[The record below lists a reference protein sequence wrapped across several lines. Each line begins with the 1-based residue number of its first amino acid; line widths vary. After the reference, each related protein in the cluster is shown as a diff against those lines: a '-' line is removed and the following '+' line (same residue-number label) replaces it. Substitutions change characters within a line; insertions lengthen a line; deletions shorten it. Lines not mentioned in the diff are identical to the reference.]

1 MEAEQNRVS
10 TAADRLK
17 SVDPKVAKRAFA
29 ARVDGRLVDL
39 SSPAPEGA
47 AVEAITVESPEA
59 LEIYRHST
67 AHLLAAAVLEL
78 FPGTKL
84 GVGPALVEDPNYG
97 FYYDFLPEKPFT
109 PDDLDHIEKKMRELV
124 KRNLPFERVEMPK
137 AEMLRL
143 FDEVV
148 DDKLKCELIEEKGGD
163 VVSAYRLGDQFIDFC
178 LGPHLPLTSKIKA
191 FKLLSLAGAYWRGD
205 EHREQMQRIYGTA
218 FFEQGELDAF
228 VRQREEAKKRDH
240 RRLGPELGIFAFSDK
255 VGPNLVLWLPN
266 GAFIRRQMESFLY
279 ELQVAAGYDL
289 VYTPQIGSNALW
301 ETSGHTK
308 HYRSDMFPEMDC
320 EDGAVYQL
328 RPMNC
333 PFHIEVYRT
342 SQRSYRD
349 LPLRISEMATVYRY
363 ERSGVQHGLLRVRG
377 FTQDDA
383 HLFIRPDQIQDEI
396 ERVWHLAS
404 TLLSTFGFEDVRV
417 ELSVRDS
424 QNLDKYIGD
433 PAVWDDSEAA
443 LASALDAYG
452 VAYKRVEGEAAFYGP
467 KIDLKVVDAIGR
479 LWQLGTIQLDWNLPE
494 RFELEYIGEDN
505 RPHRPIMIHRA
516 LYGSFER
523 FMGVLIEHFAG
534 HFPVWMS
541 PVQAKVL
548 PISDRHNE
556 YANGVAEELRAAG
569 LRVESDLRS
578 ETMKSKI
585 RDAQL
590 KKIPFMLVVGDREV
604 DERLVAVRD
613 RKNGDIGSMPVSV
626 FAERALDLARTRSR
640 DGLSRE
646 AEPSE
651 AHSAEVP
658 APA

>member
-1 MEAEQNRVS
+1 MEEVQNVVS
-10 TAADRLK
+10 SAADRLK
-17 SVDPKVAKRAFA
+17 AVDPKLAKRALA
-29 ARVDGRLVDL
+29 ARVNGQLVDL
-39 SSPAPEGA
+39 TSSAPEGA
-47 AVEAITVESPEA
+47 SVEAITTDSPEA

-84 GVGPALVEDPNYG
+84 GVGPALMEDPNYG
-97 FYYDFLPEKPFT
+97 FYYDFLPDRPFT
-109 PDDLDHIEKKMRELV
+109 PEDLDSIEKKMRELV
-124 KRNLPFERVEMPK
+124 KRNLRYERVEMSK

-143 FDEVV
+143 FAEEV

-218 FFEQGELDAF
+218 FFEQDELDRF
-228 VRQREEAKKRDH
+228 LKQREEAKKRDH
-240 RRLGPELGIFAFSDK
+240 RRLGPELGIFAFSEN

-266 GAFIRRQMESFLY
+266 GAFMRRQMEDFIY
-279 ELQVAAGYDL
+279 HLQYDAGYQH
-289 VYTPQIGSNALW
+289 VYTPQIGSSALW
-301 ETSGHTK
+301 EKSGHTK

-320 EDGAVYQL
+320 EDGAAYQL

-333 PFHIEVYRT
+333 PFHVEVYRT

-349 LPLRISEMATVYRY
+349 LPLRIAEMGTVYRY

-383 HLFIRPDQIQDEI
+383 HLFIRADQLEEEMDA
-396 ERVWHLAS
+396 VWNLAGQM
-404 TLLSTFGFEDVRV
+404 LAVYGFDQVHV
-417 ELSVRDS
+417 ELSLRDP
-424 QNLDKYIGD
+424 NDLEKYLGD
-433 PAVWDDSEAA
+433 PAVWDQAEAA
-443 LASALDAYG
+443 LAAALDKNG
-452 VAYKRVEGEAAFYGP
+452 VVYKRMEGEAAFYGP

-479 LWQLGTIQLDWNLPE
+479 MWQLSTIQLDFNLPN
-494 RFELEYIGEDN
+494 RFDLEYIGEDN

-516 LYGSFER
+516 IYGSFER

-534 HFPVWMS
+534 HFPVWLT
-541 PVQAKVL
+541 PVQARVL
-548 PISDRHNE
+548 PISDRHND
-556 YANGVAEELRAAG
+556 YANSVTAELRAAG

-585 RDAQL
+585 RDAQM

-604 DERLVAVRD
+604 EERLVAVRD
-613 RKNGDIGSMPVSV
+613 RKNGDIGSMPVNV

-651 AHSAEVP
+651 AQSAEVP
-658 APA
+658 TPA